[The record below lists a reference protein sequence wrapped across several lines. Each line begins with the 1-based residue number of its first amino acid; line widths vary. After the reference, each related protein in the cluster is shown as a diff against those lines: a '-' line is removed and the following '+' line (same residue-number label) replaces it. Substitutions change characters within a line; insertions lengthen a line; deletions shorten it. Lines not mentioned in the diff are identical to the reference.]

1 MAWPVLNFVY
11 SIFRIMSDNQ
21 DYLLNCKY
29 NASVPD
35 EDHLLEQYGL
45 EEEPMKQENVIFLEE
60 VQPAYPS

>member
-1 MAWPVLNFVY
+1 
-11 SIFRIMSDNQ
+11 MSDNQ

-35 EDHLLEQYGL
+35 EDHLLDQSGL
-45 EEEPMKQENVIFLEE
+45 EEEPMKQENVIFFEE